1 MHPETMGGADGW
13 MLTDHP
19 VVKSPF
25 LLLLL
30 QRQCDHFSLS
40 AVSGG
45 LSKAFGPFTVF
56 SIFPLIIICVF

>member
-13 MLTDHP
+13 MLTVL
-19 VVKSPF
+19 VVSQPF

-30 QRQCDHFSLS
+30 RRQCDHFSLS

>member
-1 MHPETMGGADGW
+1 MGGADGW
-13 MLTDHP
+13 MLTDRP
-19 VVKSPF
+19 VVKLPF

-30 QRQCDHFSLS
+30 QRQCDYSLS

>member
-13 MLTDHP
+13 MLTDRP
-19 VVKSPF
+19 VVESPF

-30 QRQCDHFSLS
+30 QRQCDYFSLS

-45 LSKAFGPFTVF
+45 LSKAFGPFMR
-56 SIFPLIIICVF
+56 SC